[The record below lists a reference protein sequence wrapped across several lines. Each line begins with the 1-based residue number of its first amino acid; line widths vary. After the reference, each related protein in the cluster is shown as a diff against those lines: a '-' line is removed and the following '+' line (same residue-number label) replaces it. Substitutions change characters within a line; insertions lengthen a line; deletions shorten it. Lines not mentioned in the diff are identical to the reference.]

1 MVKAAYFK
9 LCPSYASLIS
19 RHLDNN
25 SSELPGSFEGYN
37 PMIRC
42 ISHAPNERPDKVVG
56 TITMQ
61 PNHSMSWK
69 ALGYFLMFMMSISFS
84 IALAFTA
91 MGYWVVLPF
100 TALEMAV
107 LSYCLWL
114 CLRRSSLQE
123 VLSLAPE
130 TITLEVGVKRPQ
142 QTYQWQRFFTKIQ
155 VQPAFHP
162 WYRKKVSLVHKGTEL
177 EIGRFLN
184 NDEQA
189 ELLDSL
195 RQLIREADAAQV
207 TTPEPA
213 NHHAE

>member
-1 MVKAAYFK
+1 
-9 LCPSYASLIS
+9 
-19 RHLDNN
+19 
-25 SSELPGSFEGYN
+25 
-37 PMIRC
+37 
-42 ISHAPNERPDKVVG
+42 
-56 TITMQ
+56 
-61 PNHSMSWK
+61 
-69 ALGYFLMFMMSISFS
+69 MMTVSFS

-123 VLSLAPE
+123 VVSLTPE
-130 TITLEVGVKRPQ
+130 MITLEVGIKRPQ
-142 QTYQWQRFFTKIQ
+142 QTYTWQRFFTKIQ
-155 VQPAFHP
+155 VKQALHP

-184 NDEQA
+184 PDEQT

-195 RQLIREADAAQV
+195 RQLIRQADAARI
-207 TTPEPA
+207 TAAHPT
-213 NHHAE
+213 NDHAE

>member
-1 MVKAAYFK
+1 
-9 LCPSYASLIS
+9 
-19 RHLDNN
+19 
-25 SSELPGSFEGYN
+25 
-37 PMIRC
+37 MIRC
-42 ISHAPNERPDKVVG
+42 ISSAPDEHPDQIVG

-69 ALGYFLMFMMSISFS
+69 ALRYFLLFMMTISFS

-100 TALEMAV
+100 TALEMAL

-123 VLSLAPE
+123 VLSLTPE
-130 TITLEVGVKRPQ
+130 TITLEIGIRHPQ
-142 QTYQWQRFFTKIQ
+142 KTYTWQRFFTKIQ

-184 NDEQA
+184 ADEQD

-195 RQLIREADAAQV
+195 RRLIRQADAAQI
-207 TTPEPA
+207 TDTRSA
-213 NHHAE
+213 SDRAE

>member
-1 MVKAAYFK
+1 MHIA
-9 LCPSYASLIS
+9 CPQ
-19 RHLDNN
+19 R
-25 SSELPGSFEGYN
+25 
-37 PMIRC
+37 
-42 ISHAPNERPDKVVG
+42 RPDKVVG

-61 PNHSMSWK
+61 PIFHELEG
-69 ALGYFLMFMMSISFS
+69 LGLFS
-84 IALAFTA
+84 DVYDDHFVQYRPGFTA

-123 VLSLAPE
+123 VLSLSPE

-184 NDEQA
+184 NDEQT

-195 RQLIREADAAQV
+195 RR
-207 TTPEPA
+207 
-213 NHHAE
+213 

>member
-1 MVKAAYFK
+1 MVKAHYFK
-9 LCPSYASLIS
+9 LCPIYAWLIS
-19 RHLDNN
+19 QHFDND
-25 SSELPGSFEGYN
+25 SSELTGSFEGYTL
-37 PMIRC
+37 MIRC
-42 ISHAPNERPDKVVG
+42 VSHDPNERPDKVVG

-69 ALGYFLMFMMSISFS
+69 ALGYFLMFMMTISFS

-123 VLSLAPE
+123 VLSLTPE

-177 EIGRFLN
+177 EIGGFLN

-195 RQLIREADAAQV
+195 RQLIRQADAAQV
-207 TTPEPA
+207 TAPGPA
-213 NHHAE
+213 IGHAE

>member
-1 MVKAAYFK
+1 MSQ
-9 LCPSYASLIS
+9 LCLNDFTAFRQRIASTSVEFSGTQSL
-19 RHLDNN
+19 
-25 SSELPGSFEGYN
+25 
-37 PMIRC
+37 MIHC
-42 ISHAPNERPDKVVG
+42 ISHAPNEASEQVVG

-61 PNHSMSWK
+61 PNHSLSWR
-69 ALGYFLMFMMSISFS
+69 ALRYFLLFMMTVSFS

-107 LSYCLWL
+107 LTYCLWL

-123 VLSLAPE
+123 VLSLTPE
-130 TITLEVGVKRPQ
+130 MITLEVGIKRPQ
-142 QTYQWQRFFTKIQ
+142 QTYTWQRFFTKIQ
-155 VQPAFHP
+155 VKQALHP

-184 NDEQA
+184 ADEQT

-195 RQLIREADAAQV
+195 RQLIRQADAARI
-207 TTPEPA
+207 TTAHPT
-213 NHHAE
+213 NGQAE